1 MWSCTLGHLCHAGGF
16 FFLSTGMG
24 YVHAVWIHP
33 RKLVCSLK
41 RGHFR
46 RKCRFPTIKFQG
58 RCLLVSGRATF
69 PVDIPRSHVDAQ
81 PHWVTKT
88 SGRDGDLK
96 WTSRVDAVLFAV
108 RINEE
113 DESNYLTWPIAKL
126 FFLITYLVGKIKF
139 TYLFQG
145 PLAKWV
151 NPITVEN
158 QGSQEITYSPMKFVH
173 LIGKSCFFRKNQGA
187 IIIVNLQK
195 LSICFRS
202 SCSVNGSSMP
212 EQQFV
217 FCPCSFYNLLHRLG
231 ES

>member
-16 FFLSTGMG
+16 FFLSTSMG

-33 RKLVCSLK
+33 RKLVWSLWK
-41 RGHFR
+41 GVVLQGHVVFQPNQVSRAMPVSFR
-46 RKCRFPTIKFQG
+46 EGNIP
-58 RCLLVSGRATF
+58 SGHSK
-69 PVDIPRSHVDAQ
+69 IPRWCSTTLESRQQVEMA
-81 PHWVTKT
+81 
-88 SGRDGDLK
+88 S

-113 DESNYLTWPIAKL
+113 DESNYLTWPMAKL
-126 FFLITYLVGKIKF
+126 FFWITYLVGKIKF

-187 IIIVNLQK
+187 IIIIVNLEK

-202 SCSVNGSSMP
+202 SCSVNGSSMLEP
-212 EQQFV
+212 QF
-217 FCPCSFYNLLHRLG
+217 FCSAISIIFFNL
-231 ES
+231 